1 MKKIIDISQ
10 EVFNCNVFPGDPYPE
25 KNNILAIK
33 KGDICNLTRLSMCVH
48 NGTHIDAP
56 FHFIDGGK
64 TVEQLGLDPFVGD
77 CFVALHNGAV
87 TADDAVTI
95 MKKANKVDAAERIL
109 IAGDVTVTTEAAI
122 VFANSKIKLLGNE
135 SQTIGPKD
143 SPKEVHM
150 ILLGAEV
157 VLLEGVVL
165 TSITEGRYY
174 LCAAPL
180 SLGGCDGAP
189 CRAFLIE

>member
-1 MKKIIDISQ
+1 MDISQ

-77 CFVALHNGAV
+77 CFV
-87 TADDAVTI
+87 
-95 MKKANKVDAAERIL
+95 R
-109 IAGDVTVTTEAAI
+109 
-122 VFANSKIKLLGNE
+122 
-135 SQTIGPKD
+135 QCQD
-143 SPKEVHM
+143 S
-150 ILLGAEV
+150 
-157 VLLEGVVL
+157 
-165 TSITEGRYY
+165 RYDEKFGWWY
-174 LCAAPL
+174 Q
-180 SLGGCDGAP
+180 GFQKRNQRRKNTKG
-189 CRAFLIE
+189 